1 MAPPRE
7 PDFTQA
13 APYGQACN
21 NCSRAKAKCMRRPPG
36 QPEGPCERC
45 HRRGRESECVST
57 SRPRHRQ
64 RRKPATSRTAH
75 LEAKLDSLV
84 SLLQSSRQSIHPVPA
99 NISSTSSA
107 ITGTPS
113 SSGDGDG
120 DGNGDETT
128 HGSKDANSVRTR
140 VALLQFSNKEGKH
153 RLSIVG
159 SQALGST
166 RSTPLSLRSSSSPV
180 NPASGMAC

>member
-13 APYGQACN
+13 APYGQACD
-21 NCSRAKAKCMRRPPG
+21 NCSRAKAKCMRRPLD

-45 HRRGRESECVST
+45 HRRGRDSECVST

-84 SLLQSSRQSIHPVPA
+84 SLLQSLHQSTHPVSA
-99 NISSTSSA
+99 TVSSTSSA
-107 ITGTPS
+107 TAGTPS
-113 SSGDGDG
+113 LSGDGDG
-120 DGNGDETT
+120 GETT
-128 HGSKDANSVRTR
+128 RGSKDANLVRAR
-140 VALLQFSNKEGKH
+140 VALLQFANKEKNIDY
-153 RLSIVG
+153 LS
-159 SQALGST
+159 
-166 RSTPLSLRSSSSPV
+166 
-180 NPASGMAC
+180 PAHQF